1 VTAIAD
7 DLIHAAGAVV
17 WREGDAG
24 PEVALIHRPKY
35 DDWTFPKG
43 KLDKGEHVLEA
54 AVREVREETGMTPR
68 LGRPLSSH
76 TYVADGRPKRVDYW
90 AATVR
95 ETGAGDGFIP
105 GDEVDRLEWWPVP
118 EAGRRLSYERDV
130 ALLREF
136 AQGPLRT
143 TTVII
148 LRHASAGDRG
158 DWRDLDLLRPLDRRG
173 RGVARDLAGP
183 LAAYAPDRLI
193 SSTTARCVETLL
205 PYARHAE
212 TGVTTDPAF
221 TVGEDGDAGPGGRA
235 RARTRIGELAAE
247 AVSTVVCTHGELAP
261 DLLAELSERFGRPVR
276 RERAPRKGGFWVLHL
291 ATDEAGTVTG
301 LAGVEGHA
309 PGG

>member
-1 VTAIAD
+1 MIAD
-7 DLIHAAGAVV
+7 DLIQAAGAVL
-17 WREGDAG
+17 WRDGDAG

-43 KLDKGEHVLEA
+43 KVDKGEHVLDA
-54 AVREVREETGMTPR
+54 AVREVWEETGMTPR
-68 LGRPLSSH
+68 LGRPLSPQ
-76 TYVADGRPKRVDYW
+76 TYVADGRTKRVHYW

-95 ETGAGDGFIP
+95 ETGGGDGFVP

-130 ALLREF
+130 ELLREF
-136 AQGPLRT
+136 AAGPLRT

-148 LRHASAGDRG
+148 LRHASAGDRK

-173 RGVARDLAGP
+173 RSVARDLAGP

-205 PYARHAE
+205 PYARVMG

-221 TVGEDGDAGPGGRA
+221 TVDEDGDVGPGGRA
-235 RARTRIGELAAE
+235 RARDRIGELVAE
-247 AVSTVVCTHGELAP
+247 AVSTLVCTHGEMAP
-261 DLLAELSERFGRPVR
+261 DLLAELCERFGRPGR
-276 RERAPRKGGFWVLHL
+276 RGRAPRKGGFWVLHL
-291 ATDEAGTVTG
+291 VTGEAGEVTG
-301 LAGVEGHA
+301 IAGVEAHT